1 MSRSRAALLAGAR
14 RAVEVSGTKI
24 SMSQVATAAG
34 VAKATLY
41 NHFRTRDAVLAALLD
56 HEVDEVVRHAAGR
69 PLDEALR
76 LTADAL
82 SQHPVLLS
90 LARREPATIVRLAR
104 IDNAAPNWHRVRG
117 TVEQL
122 LTVSNRGGA
131 DTVLRWLS
139 SLLVTPGTEAST
151 AADVAVLMAG
161 LPSAQA
167 AVDPFHALLS
177 R

>member
-56 HEVDEVVRHAAGR
+56 HEVDELLRQAAGLQ
-69 PLDEALR
+69 LDEAL
-76 LTADAL
+76 LMTASTL
-82 SQHPVLLS
+82 SQHPVLLA
-90 LARREPATIVRLAR
+90 LARREPATTVRLAQV
-104 IDNAAPNWHRVRG
+104 DGEEPNWHRARLA
-117 TVEQL
+117 VEQL
-122 LTVSNRGGA
+122 LSAANRGGA
-131 DTVLRWLS
+131 DTVLRWLAS
-139 SLLVTPGTEAST
+139 MMVTPGTDASI
-151 AADVAVLMAG
+151 AADIAVLMAG
-161 LPSAQA
+161 LPSVQA
-167 AVDPFHALLS
+167 PVDPFFALLS